1 MRKKRIIGGLVLVAA
16 SVTALAACSSSS
28 SGASGNSGSS
38 SIGLAGQF
46 GSVPAQSSGTEKS
59 GTITVAEPPSS
70 APTWILPLPTGASAS
85 VYNDYMFDYEM
96 YRPLYW
102 LVNGVE
108 PTESPSLSLA
118 NDPTWSNGDKTV
130 TFTLKSN
137 YKWSDGKPI
146 TAQDVLFWWYMMKA
160 AIKESPADWAYYTPG
175 LGVPDQVTS
184 ITAPNASTVTMQL
197 NKAVNP
203 TWFWQN
209 EIGDIQP
216 MPSQV
221 WDVDS
226 TGGTPVTDWATNP
239 ADATKIYNY
248 LVTQTKS
255 LSTYATN
262 PLWQVVNGPYKL
274 TSFTASTGAFTMVP
288 SPTYGGPHAKV
299 ESNYQEV
306 PFQSD
311 TAEFN
316 AVKAGSVDL
325 GYVPLADVPQVKGLT
340 SAYNEFGYP
349 DFGWAYI
356 AYNFKD
362 TTGDFNNIIDKL
374 YIRQAL
380 AHLED
385 EQGYIKAFFD
395 GAGGQAYGP
404 VPAIPKSPYAPANAL
419 SDPYPFS
426 TADAAALLKANG
438 WTVVPNGV
446 DTCAKPGT
454 AAGECGAGIPAG
466 TKLEWNIIYGTNPAV
481 LGEQTQD
488 WASEAKTVGIDMNL
502 SSSNFDYMIA
512 NYNDPSAPKMI
523 DKWAMQDFGGF
534 TDSTYPT
541 TFGVFN
547 STGSFNVGGYA
558 DPTADSDITASITSP
573 QIAAVTAEA
582 QYLTQEQPALFQPLP
597 DDAFGT
603 AAILVWKK
611 TVSGPPA
618 SFESLTQP
626 IWEPEL
632 WFLTK

>member
-1 MRKKRIIGGLVLVAA
+1 
-16 SVTALAACSSSS
+16 
-28 SGASGNSGSS
+28 
-38 SIGLAGQF
+38 
-46 GSVPAQSSGTEKS
+46 
-59 GTITVAEPPSS
+59 
-70 APTWILPLPTGASAS
+70 
-85 VYNDYMFDYEM
+85 
-96 YRPLYW
+96 
-102 LVNGVE
+102 
-108 PTESPSLSLA
+108 
-118 NDPTWSNGDKTV
+118 
-130 TFTLKSN
+130 
-137 YKWSDGKPI
+137 
-146 TAQDVLFWWYMMKA
+146 
-160 AIKESPADWAYYTPG
+160 
-175 LGVPDQVTS
+175 
-184 ITAPNASTVTMQL
+184 
-197 NKAVNP
+197 
-203 TWFWQN
+203 
-209 EIGDIQP
+209 

-239 ADATKIYNY
+239 ADATKIYDY

-288 SPTYGGPHAKV
+288 NPAYGGPHAKV

-340 SAYNEFGYP
+340 STYNEFGYP

-454 AAGECGAGIPAG
+454 GAGECGAGIPAG

-523 DKWAMQDFGGF
+523 NKWAMQDFGGF

-547 STGSFNVGGYA
+547 STGSFNVGGYT
-558 DPTADSDITASITSP
+558 DPTADTYITASISSP

-597 DDAFGT
+597 DNAFGT